1 MVSIFW
7 KGVVDSGEKSAKRPK
22 STTFFCRWKFLF
34 CLLVG
39 DKVKRQLL
47 LKSGQKFN
55 LHS

>member
-22 STTFFCRWKFLF
+22 CTTFFRRWKFLF